1 MEDDSLYEIMNQERA
16 KLQSRYL
23 NSNVLRDG
31 KE

>member
-16 KLQSRYL
+16 KHQSRYL